1 MAIKKKVFLTKKQK
15 SEIVR
20 LKNKGETV
28 KELAAAY
35 NVSEGTIYSTIKAA
49 PTRKPR
55 TEVTAAMAD
64 EMLELRSAGMS
75 MNKIADMMGLG
86 YATVARHLKKLG
98 DPMKAKAVTTKP
110 ILTKEEVVELT
121 KPDGVMMYTDEGP
134 QVPMTS
140 KKGDDFME
148 GIKITF
154 GIAVVL
160 GLFFLFLEQAGV
172 L

>member
-35 NVSEGTIYSTIKAA
+35 NVSEGTIYTTIKAA
-49 PTRKPR
+49 PARKPR

-86 YATVARHLKKLG
+86 QATVARHLKKLG
-98 DPMKAKAVTTKP
+98 DPMKAKAVATKP

-121 KPDGVMMYTDEGP
+121 KPEAPEAPLVSE
-134 QVPMTS
+134 
-140 KKGDDFME
+140 KGDDFMD
-148 GIKITF
+148 GIKLTLGVAAI
-154 GIAVVL
+154 L
-160 GLFFLFLEQAGV
+160 GLLVLTMKAAGV
-172 L
+172 F

>member
-35 NVSEGTIYSTIKAA
+35 NVSEGTIYTTIKAA
-49 PTRKPR
+49 PARKPR

-86 YATVARHLKKLG
+86 QATVARHLKKLG
-98 DPMKAKAVTTKP
+98 DPLKAKAVATKSEGALHP
-110 ILTKEEVVELT
+110 AGVV
-121 KPDGVMMYTDEGP
+121 MYTDEGP
-134 QVPMTS
+134 QIPMTS

-148 GIKITF
+148 GIKLTF
-154 GIAVVL
+154 GVAVVL
-160 GLFFLFLEQAGV
+160 GLLFLLLEEVGV

>member
-49 PTRKPR
+49 PARKPR

-98 DPMKAKAVTTKP
+98 DPMKVKAVATKP
-110 ILTKEEVVELT
+110 ILTKEEVAELT
-121 KPDGVMMYTDEGP
+121 KPVHMIHTDEGP
-134 QVPMTS
+134 QAPLVS

-148 GIKITF
+148 GIKLTL
-154 GIAVVL
+154 AVAAAL
-160 GLFFLFLEQAGV
+160 ALILLAMNQAGV